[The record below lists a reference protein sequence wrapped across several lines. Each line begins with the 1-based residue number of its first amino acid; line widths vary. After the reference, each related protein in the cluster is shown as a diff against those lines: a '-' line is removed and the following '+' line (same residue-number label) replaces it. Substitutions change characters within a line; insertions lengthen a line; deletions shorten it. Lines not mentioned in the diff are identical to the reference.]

1 MKSAFI
7 AMAAL
12 LMMSG
17 SAIAQTPNFKI
28 GVLND
33 QSSLYSDLT
42 GSGSVTAAR
51 MAVEDFGGKVL
62 DRTIEIVT
70 ADHQN
75 KADVGSAIARRWIDV
90 DDVQVLVDVPAS
102 SVAFAVQEIA
112 RETKTPFLISGA
124 ASSDLTGKA
133 CSPYSV
139 HWTYDTYALAAGTA
153 RGVVRTGGKEWYFIT
168 QDNAFGQSLQRDISK
183 FVTEAGGN
191 VLGSTSHPLNTS
203 DFSSYLL
210 QAQSAKPQVVA
221 LATAGSDFTNALKQA
236 AEFGLVD
243 NNIKIVGTSVTI
255 NDVHSLGLETAKGV
269 QFAAPFYWDQS
280 PKTREW
286 SERFKAVEGK
296 MPNHI
301 HAGVYGAVKHYLE
314 AVQAV
319 GPEAVE
325 NRLAIVEKM
334 KDTPINDFFTENG
347 VIRPDG
353 KVLRPFY
360 LFEVKA
366 PADSKGEWD
375 LLKEL
380 EVIPAADTAIPLAES
395 ACAFLKG

>member
-1 MKSAFI
+1 MMVL
-7 AMAAL
+7 MA
-12 LMMSG
+12 G
-17 SAIAQTPNFKI
+17 SAWADSKPFKI

-33 QSSLYSDLT
+33 QSSMYSDLT

-51 MAVEDFGGKVL
+51 MAVEDFGGKVN
-62 DRTIEIVT
+62 DRPIEIVT

-75 KADVGSAIARRWIDV
+75 KADIGSAVARRWVDV
-90 DDVQVLVDVPAS
+90 DDVKVIVDVPAS

-168 QDNAFGQSLQRDISK
+168 QDNAFGQALQRDISK
-183 FVTEAGGN
+183 FVTEAGGK
-191 VLGSTSHPLNTS
+191 VLGSTSHPLNSS

-210 QAQSAKPQVVA
+210 QAQAAKPQVVA

-243 NNIKIVGTSVTI
+243 NGIKIVGTSVTI
-255 NDVHSLGLETAKGV
+255 NDVHSLGMETAKGV
-269 QFAAPFYWDQS
+269 QFAAPFYWDQT
-280 PKTREW
+280 PETRAW

-314 AVQAV
+314 AVQAL
-319 GPEAVE
+319 GDKASEDGLAV
-325 NRLAIVEKM
+325 IDKM
-334 KDTPINDFFTENG
+334 KATRINDFFTKDGE
-347 VIRPDG
+347 IRPDG

-366 PADSKGEWD
+366 PAESKGEWD

-380 EVIPAADTAIPLAES
+380 EVIPAQDTAVPLADS
-395 ACAFLKG
+395 VCPMVKKS

>member
-1 MKSAFI
+1 MKQTLVA
-7 AMAAL
+7 AAAL
-12 LMMSG
+12 LLLPG
-17 SAIAQTPNFKI
+17 VAQADTQTFKI

-42 GSGSVTAAR
+42 GSGSVTAAK

-62 DRTIEIVT
+62 DRPIEIVT

-90 DDVQVLVDVPAS
+90 DGVQVIVDVPAS

-153 RGVVRTGGKEWYFIT
+153 RGVVRTGGKDWFFIT

-183 FVTEAGGN
+183 FVEEAGGK
-191 VLGSTSHPLNTS
+191 VLGSVSHPLNTS

-210 QAQSAKPQVVA
+210 QAQAAKPQVVA
-221 LATAGSDFTNALKQA
+221 LATAGSDFTNALKQSS
-236 AEFGLVD
+236 EFGLVD
-243 NNIKIVGTSVTI
+243 NGIKIVGTSVTI
-255 NDVHSLGLETAKGV
+255 NDVHSLGLDTAKGV
-269 QFAAPFYWDQS
+269 QFAAPFYWDQT
-280 PKTREW
+280 PETREW

-319 GPEAVE
+319 GPKALEDRVT
-325 NRLAIVEKM
+325 IVEKM
-334 KDTPINDFFTENG
+334 KETPINDFFTKDG
-347 VIRPDG
+347 KIRADG

-366 PADSKGEWD
+366 PDESRGEWD

-380 EVIPAADTAIPLAES
+380 EVIPAEDTAVPLADS
-395 ACAFLKG
+395 ACPMVKS